1 VPRFL
6 RSLAAQPLLAA
17 VAVVTLTLGL
27 GVNAAIFSLTR
38 EVLLRPLPYRD
49 GDRLV
54 RVFETNV
61 TLGQTSVGLS
71 PVNFA
76 AWRDRVDAFESF
88 DVFRRVSFNVSSSDA
103 PAVQVEGFLVGANF
117 FPTLGI
123 APAIGRGFTADEVRP
138 GRNSVVLVTDGFWRR
153 RFDASAS
160 IVGRSIDVDGTPCTI
175 VGVLPSS
182 FRIFRVLNRELEL
195 FRPMVLD
202 PTDREHSISVYA
214 RLKPGV
220 TIDAARTQLRTA
232 YATLPIPEPLWTGDV
247 MTLSKS
253 FAANAR
259 PILLMLEWAAALVL
273 LIACAN
279 IANLLLAA
287 SLARR
292 RELAIRLALGASR
305 WRIARDLAGETMAVT
320 VPGGVLAVVFAFWIV
335 DVLNA
340 TVSFQDVNRLQPFR
354 VDVWVIAFVAL
365 LTAALTLLFG
375 LLPTRAAADTN
386 VVDWLKDASHGA
398 TSGVSSRRFR
408 HGLIVGELAL
418 SIVLTA
424 TALALARS
432 ALTLHRL
439 PRGLAVD
446 RVMTGQVTLA
456 DPRYA
461 DVRRL
466 VGAARIMVSRL
477 AGATGVESA
486 TLVNYPPL
494 ALIRVGVPMSIDGQ
508 PPPSPDRPWVARYW
522 VTAPD
527 YFRTAGIPI
536 VAGRDFNDA
545 DDATKAGVAIVS
557 ASFARRFWP
566 DGSAIGRRV
575 TPIFPESNAFWIPRG
590 RREPLTIVGIA
601 GDVREDG
608 LADSSGFPQ
617 LYMSYAQHPTIVITL
632 MARTRGVATESVA
645 GAIRDAVRAADPQ
658 AAVSYESSLDQVIAA
673 TFARP
678 RENAWVVGAFGV
690 LALALSAVGVYGL
703 MAFLA
708 AARTREIGIRV
719 ALGAAPI
726 DVVALIVGHAM
737 KLTAF
742 GVAAGIVLAPMAARL
757 VGGIL
762 FGASPIDP
770 LNLFAVAALLGLVAL
785 AAAAIPAV
793 RSARAA
799 SLTFR

>member
-1 VPRFL
+1 VPRFV
-6 RSLAAQPLLAA
+6 RSLAAQPILPA
-17 VAVVTLTLGL
+17 VAIITLTLGL

-38 EVLLRPLPYRD
+38 EVLLRPLPYRNA
-49 GDRLV
+49 DRLV
-54 RVFETNV
+54 RVFETSV
-61 TLGQTSVGLS
+61 ALGQTSVGLS
-71 PVNFA
+71 PANYA
-76 AWRDRVDAFESF
+76 AWRARVDAFESVG
-88 DVFRRVSFNVSSSDA
+88 VFRRVSFNVASADA
-103 PAVQVEGFLVGANF
+103 PAMQVEGFVVGPDF

-123 APAIGRGFTADEVRP
+123 VPAIGRGFAKDDARP
-138 GRNSVVLVTDGFWRR
+138 GHDRVVLITDGFWRR
-153 RFDASAS
+153 RFGASAA
-160 IVGRSIDVDGTPCTI
+160 IVGRSIEVDGAPCTV

-195 FRPMVLD
+195 FRPIVLD

-214 RLKPGV
+214 RLRPGV
-220 TIDAARTQLRTA
+220 TIEQARTQLRTA
-232 YATLPIPEPLWTGDV
+232 YATLPIPEALWGPDV
-247 MTLSKS
+247 MELSKT

-292 RELAIRLALGASR
+292 KELAIRQALGASR
-305 WRIARDLAGETMAVT
+305 WRIARDLAGDTLAVT
-320 VPGGVLAVVFAFWIV
+320 IPGGVLAIVLAFWIV
-335 DVLNA
+335 GVLNA
-340 TVSFQDVNRLQPFR
+340 TVSFQDINRLQPFR
-354 VDVWVIAFVAL
+354 IDFGVIAFVAL
-365 LTAALTLLFG
+365 LTAALTLLFS

-398 TSGVSSRRFR
+398 TSGLSSRRFR
-408 HGLIVGELAL
+408 HALIVGELAL

-439 PRGLAVD
+439 PRGLTVD

-461 DVRRL
+461 DADRL
-466 VGAARIMVSRL
+466 VRTANVMLSRL
-477 AGATGVESA
+477 AGTTGVESA

-494 ALIRVGVPMSIDGQ
+494 ALIRVGVPVSIEGQ
-508 PPPSPDRPWVARYW
+508 PPPSPDRPWIARYW
-522 VTAPD
+522 VATPN
-527 YFRTAGIPI
+527 YFHTAGIPI
-536 VAGRDFNDA
+536 RAGRDFNEA

-557 ASFARRFWP
+557 ESFARRFWP
-566 DGSAIGRRV
+566 DGSVIGRRV
-575 TPIFPESNAFWIPRG
+575 TPVFPESNAFWIPRG
-590 RREPLTIVGIA
+590 RREALTIVGVA

-617 LYMSYAQHPTIVITL
+617 LYLSYAQHPTIVVTL
-632 MARTRGVATESVA
+632 MARTRGVPPEAA
-645 GAIRDAVRAADPQ
+645 AAAIRDAVRTADPQ
-658 AAVSYESSLDQVIAA
+658 AAVSYESSLDEVIAES
-673 TFARP
+673 FARP
-678 RENAWVVGAFGV
+678 REIAWVVGAFGV

-719 ALGAAPI
+719 ALGAEPI
-726 DVVALIVGHAM
+726 DVVTLIVGHAM

-742 GVAAGIVLAPMAARL
+742 GVAAGIVMAPMAAQL
-757 VGGIL
+757 VGGVL

-770 LNLFAVAALLGLVAL
+770 LNLFAVAALLGIVAL